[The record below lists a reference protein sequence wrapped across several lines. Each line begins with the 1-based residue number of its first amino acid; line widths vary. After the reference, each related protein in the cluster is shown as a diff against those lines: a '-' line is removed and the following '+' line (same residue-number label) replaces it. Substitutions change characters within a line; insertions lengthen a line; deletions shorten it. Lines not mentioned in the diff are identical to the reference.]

1 MPTESGFKVYQDITR
16 PSPEIVEQFK
26 SFVVANV
33 SDSLGS
39 LFTMHHSVK
48 PVYND
53 MRHICGPA
61 FTVRARPGD
70 NLLSLKAIELAQP
83 GDVIVIATDGDET
96 RSVWGGFMSMMSARK
111 GLGGMVTDGIIRDV
125 VQTRDENFP
134 VFARGITPVAPSKN
148 STGQLNTTV
157 SCAGVVVQPGDLV
170 LGDED
175 GVVVVPRGEIEAV
188 IEQVQARIERE
199 AAWEKLVDAGELIPM
214 DAIDE
219 FLEQHAA
226 EMLGKKD

>member
-1 MPTESGFKVYQDITR
+1 MSTEAGFKVYQDITR
-16 PSPEIVEQFK
+16 PAPSIIEQYK
-26 SFVVANV
+26 DFVVANV

-48 PVYND
+48 PVYHG
-53 MRHICGPA
+53 MRALCGPA

-111 GLGGMVTDGIIRDV
+111 GLAGMVTDGIVRDV
-125 VQTRDENFP
+125 AQTRDENFA
-134 VFARGITPVAPSKN
+134 VFARGVTPVAPSKN
-148 STGQLNTTV
+148 SSGQINTTV

-175 GVVVVPRGEIEAV
+175 GVVVVPKQEIENV
-188 IEQVQARIERE
+188 IAQVHARIERE
-199 AAWEKLVDAGELIPM
+199 SAWEKLVEGGELIPM
-214 DAIDE
+214 DAIDA
-219 FLEQHAA
+219 FLQEHAA
-226 EMLGKKD
+226 ELLGRKE